1 MEDKKL
7 KVSATHITK
16 RFALK
21 VNNES
26 SKKIFFKS
34 NKQSLDFWALRN
46 INLNVYD
53 GECIGIIGL
62 NGSGKSTLVNLIS
75 EIISPTTGNLKV
87 NGEVSIIS
95 IGAGLQN
102 GITGRENIRLKALMM
117 GMSNKQIDEKM
128 DEIIAFSELGPFID
142 ELVKNYSSGMKSK
155 LGFSIAVYQNPDIL
169 IIDEALSVGDST
181 FAEKSS
187 KKMFEFRQQKKTIF
201 VVSHD
206 INSIN
211 KWCDHVLWLHYGE
224 VKELGSKDIV
234 LPHYKEFINWYNHLS
249 PEQQAIYKEKCQKE
263 QLDYSLLDLREEIT
277 DTIDGGKRSAGK
289 KINQILDVKD
299 GYKLSFF
306 SKIMLGLVAVVILML
321 SLVATSNWTMQEALE
336 KPYQFFTEGHLFH
349 RKPTFE
355 RELKE
360 IESSESESASS
371 SASKKK
377 ISSKSKGS
385 TQKVPKNSLSSSSTN
400 QPNNNATFNTLTS
413 YTIKAGDTLGDIAAE
428 NNTTVQAIEEANP
441 NMDLSIISPGEIINI
456 PGNPSTT
463 ETSH

>member
-1 MEDKKL
+1 MMEDKRL
-7 KVSATHITK
+7 KVSATYITK
-16 RFALK
+16 RFALN
-21 VNNES
+21 VNNDN
-26 SKKIFFKS
+26 SKKTLFKA
-34 NKQSLDFWALRN
+34 NKQTRDFWSLRN
-46 INLNVYD
+46 INLDVYD
-53 GECIGIIGL
+53 GECVGIIGL

-75 EIISPTTGNLKV
+75 EIISPTTGELQV

-117 GMSNKQIDEKM
+117 GMSNKEIDEKM

-155 LGFSIAVYQNPDIL
+155 LWFSIAVYQNPDIL

-206 INSIN
+206 MNSIN
-211 KWCDHVLWLHYGE
+211 KWCDKVLWLHYGE
-224 VKELGSKDIV
+224 VKELGNKDTV
-234 LPHYKEFINWYNHLS
+234 LPHYNQFINWYNDLS

-263 QLDYSLLDLREEIT
+263 QLDYSLLDLRNEIT
-277 DTIDGGKRSAGK
+277 DTIDTGKRSGSK
-289 KINQILDVKD
+289 KINKILDVKD

-306 SKIMLGLVAVVILML
+306 SKAMMGLVAMIIIML
-321 SLVATSNWTMQEALE
+321 SLIATSNWTMQEALG
-336 KPYQFFTEGHLFH
+336 KPYKFFTEGHLFH

-360 IESSESESASS
+360 IESSESESEN
-371 SASKKK
+371 K
-377 ISSKSKGS
+377 ISSKTNKS
-385 TQKVPKNSLSSSSTN
+385 TQKVQKSSVSSST
-400 QPNNNATFNTLTS
+400 TS
-413 YTIKAGDTLGDIAAE
+413 HSSSTAQVINYTIKDGDTLGDIAAE
-428 NNTTVQAIEEANP
+428 NNTTVQAIQQVNP
-441 NMDLSIISPGEIINI
+441 NMDLSVINPGEIIHLPENS
-456 PGNPSTT
+456 STT
-463 ETSH
+463 EMSH